1 MAGEAT
7 IPELPVDSRPY
18 IQQSYEECVDDIIE
32 YNSYIASM
40 KDQYGPTY
48 KFKFY
53 PHFQS
58 IYYRVELAFM
68 KEREEKKGD
77 NDLNRL
83 LNDILMW
90 IDSMAKKESPN
101 MDEMARG
108 HAYFSKLRPYLMLKQ
123 MVRIS
128 EGIAVE
134 P

>member
-1 MAGEAT
+1 LPGETT

-40 KDQYGPTY
+40 QDRYGPTY
-48 KFKFY
+48 KVKFY

-68 KEREEKKGD
+68 KEREDNKGN

-83 LNDILMW
+83 LNDIESW
-90 IDSMAKKESPN
+90 IGSIQKNASPIIAD
-101 MDEMARG
+101 MEQG
-108 HAYFSKLRPYLMLKQ
+108 HSYFFKLRPYLMLKQ

-128 EGIAVE
+128 EGVKVE